1 MNHNFDLEERYIK
14 TFGEASYKYWLASHY
29 PAQYNYFNKHQNEIN
44 SILAEY
50 EVRAKKREEAL
61 TIPQEPEYKIEFN
74 PIDKQFWIYTIWG
87 YTTISKRL
95 LDKYFI

>member
-1 MNHNFDLEERYIK
+1 MYDYMNHNFDLEERYIK

-74 PIDKQFWIYTIWG
+74 QADVKKALDEFLKRFFKQ
-87 YTTISKRL
+87 
-95 LDKYFI
+95 